1 MISPYSGV
9 KAFML
14 CTTSW
19 YLESRHVSRWLTL
32 FVINSCNIAY
42 SCVSIFS
49 FQLIANFL
57 RPRGWVF
64 CLLISLGVPYS
75 LGHTE
80 SDGQLFVSRSER

>member
-49 FQLIANFL
+49 FQLIANF
-57 RPRGWVF
+57 
-64 CLLISLGVPYS
+64 
-75 LGHTE
+75 
-80 SDGQLFVSRSER
+80 